1 MSYWLLKTEPQ
12 DFSWSDMVRSNITVW
27 DNVLNYQA
35 QGYLRLMKSNDLA
48 FFYHSGIEKSI
59 IGIVSIYKEF
69 YCFNK
74 NDKFGVVDVK
84 IHTKLK
90 KAVHLKDIKL
100 ETNLKNLIMLRQP
113 RLSVSPITEKEWN
126 SILEISETSL

>member
-12 DFSWSDMVRSNITVW
+12 DFSWNDMVRSNITVW
-27 DNVLNYQA
+27 GNVLNYQA
-35 QGYLRLMKSNDLA
+35 QGYLKLMKFNDLA
-48 FFYHSGIEKSI
+48 FFYHSGTEKSI

-69 YCFNK
+69 YRLNE

-90 KAVHLKDIKL
+90 KTVHLQDIKL